1 MLIKI
6 PRLLID
12 KQKEE
17 YFLQL
22 SASGKLQLTVQIY
35 ANGKEL
41 FSLLTRIKTEQNI
54 FSTSLPFLNKW
65 IMKSA
70 I

>member
-22 SASGKLQLTVQIY
+22 LASGKLQLTVQIY

-54 FSTSLPFLNKW
+54 FFYQL
-65 IMKSA
+65 A
-70 I
+70 IPE